1 MIWSMHSKTLPITLA
16 PELESETNKWDFRRV
31 SFSCTNIVG
40 WCVHIVC
47 KYPWLCAWREHRLH
61 LWKASLEQFD
71 TPSRASQRE
80 IDWKQKFGLA
90 AKKNEILFIFLKHF
104 WPRQH
109 LRRLK
114 HQTKA
119 PEHFEWG
126 HPRLSLPQDKH
137 WHDRQSAAISASNY
151 ERNQQKKMNMKFT
164 CRYNKCTLEIAF
176 NQLSHSFEENLA
188 MRCFEVENNS
198 CAVLSVR
205 RDSERS
211 WWNNN

>member
-90 AKKNEILFIFLKHF
+90 AKKNEILFYKIETFL
-104 WPRQH
+104 
-109 LRRLK
+109 
-114 HQTKA
+114 TSTTST
-119 PEHFEWG
+119 
-126 HPRLSLPQDKH
+126 SLE
-137 WHDRQSAAISASNY
+137 ASNKSSWALRMRASTTFIASGQTLAWSTIC
-151 ERNQQKKMNMKFT
+151 RNI
-164 CRYNKCTLEIAF
+164 CE
-176 NQLSHSFEENLA
+176 
-188 MRCFEVENNS
+188 
-198 CAVLSVR
+198 
-205 RDSERS
+205 
-211 WWNNN
+211 